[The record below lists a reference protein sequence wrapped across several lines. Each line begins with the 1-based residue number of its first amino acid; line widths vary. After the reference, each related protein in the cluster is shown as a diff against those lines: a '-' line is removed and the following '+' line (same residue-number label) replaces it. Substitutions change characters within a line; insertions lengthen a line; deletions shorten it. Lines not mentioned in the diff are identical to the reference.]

1 MAYRLRV
8 EEETRDHDI
17 WGSLVDVE
25 VTDEGEELGILEIL
39 ERHLQRPAKVFHDE
53 KELPE
58 PALVRAKALREKGV
72 KGKKRSEKKRR
83 RR

>member
-1 MAYRLRV
+1 MFRLKI
-8 EEETRDHDI
+8 EEETLNHDI
-17 WGSLVDVE
+17 WGSSVDLEVE
-25 VTDEGEELGILEIL
+25 DEAEELGILEVL
-39 ERHLQRPAKVFHDE
+39 EKHLIRPAKVFHDD

-58 PALVRAKALREKGV
+58 SALERAKGLRQKGV